1 MDKYSKY
8 GNITDMSM
16 TLTLT
21 RNKFKIEKSRVN
33 VGQKWKSRGLC
44 AHRDDIHARP

>member
-1 MDKYSKY
+1 MRAISSKFKEKEVEKYSKY

-21 RNKFKIEKSRVN
+21 SNKFKIEKSRVN
-33 VGQKWKSRGLC
+33 VRQKWKS
-44 AHRDDIHARP
+44 